1 MVWHIKLQIY
11 HKSSEKQLPSIKEF
25 ILKKKLNP
33 EFIDDTERIEEEEDA
48 DRSKMLYKG
57 NNKTYDFRKF
67 KTVSVFGNEIR
78 NNINNIR
85 MANDEQN

>member
-1 MVWHIKLQIY
+1 M
-11 HKSSEKQLPSIKEF
+11 
-25 ILKKKLNP
+25 KKKLNP

-85 MANDEQN
+85 MANDEQNCLAKYIKEYKAKKKATQKILIERK